1 MPQYSD
7 DLFLGP
13 AQTYMGTGLR
23 NYSTTA
29 TGGTGSV
36 SSTTLT
42 VTAVGFGAPI
52 VVGMYVDGTSV
63 TDGTYITAFGTGNG
77 GTGTYTLNQAIN
89 IANTTALTLHGNVAF
104 DNPAPMSL
112 GVGPLGRIYVWDVVP
127 QAAVA
132 NNIAASQTPAAAGAL
147 TLTAG
152 TSVKSVTT
160 TSGASAFSL
169 DVPRGIS
176 VTTATAAVAT
186 LSSVAITGTGGQ
198 ISFTSQAGLVTGQRL
213 TISGTLGGTGTITGY
228 TNPTTYILT
237 AVTTTTATLTTT
249 AGAAVVTTAGTPTG
263 LTYTLGVAP
272 VTVTVS
278 GFDVYGQAM
287 SEAITSSA
295 AVSTAVNGLKAFYL
309 VTSVSVS
316 AATGTALTVGTTNV
330 LGSPVRVANIA
341 YVASV
346 KSNNAL
352 AQDGGSFIAADTATA
367 TTITGDVRGTYTPAT
382 ASNGIVRTVMG
393 ILLPAIAVGPNATRV
408 GALGV
413 TQA

>member
-1 MPQYSD
+1 
-7 DLFLGP
+7 
-13 AQTYMGTGLR
+13 MGTGLR

-29 TGGTGSV
+29 IGGTGSV

-42 VTAVGFGAPI
+42 ITSVGFGAPI
-52 VVGMYVDGTSV
+52 VVGMYVDGAGV
-63 TDGTYITAFGTGNG
+63 TDGTFITAFGTGAG
-77 GTGTYTLNQAIN
+77 GAGTYTLNQAIN
-89 IANTTALTLHGNVAF
+89 IANTVALTLHDLEAF
-104 DNPAPMSL
+104 DNPSPMSI

-152 TSVKSVTT
+152 TNVKSI
-160 TSGASAFSL
+160 TSAAGTSAFAL

-186 LSSVAITGTGGQ
+186 LSSVAITGIGGQ

-330 LGSPVRVANIA
+330 LGCPVRVPNIA

-352 AQDGGSFIAADTATA
+352 AQDGGTFIAADTATA
-367 TTITGDVRGTYTPAT
+367 TTATGDVRGTYLPAT
-382 ASNGIVRTVMG
+382 ASNGIVRTVVG